1 MTLKTE
7 LKSSLLPLLI
17 FQMFLLTLL
26 DWNPRVS
33 RLSLANL
40 NDRGKRDFL
49 SQGGGQGPDGHS
61 DRVPALLCEERRI
74 FQKYDHFCTV
84 PLQQAYMVLWPD
96 GFHSLVKGT
105 WSLPKVTWRT
115 LKTWETKIKL
125 TGLNIQRKPSP
136 THDLANAIHTLGL
149 SRNCKTSQGQ
159 GMVNA
164 VIHREILHVDN
175 TQ

>member
-7 LKSSLLPLLI
+7 LKSILLPLII
-17 FQMFLLTLL
+17 FQMFRLTLL
-26 DWNPRVS
+26 HWNPRVS

-40 NDRGKRDFL
+40 ND
-49 SQGGGQGPDGHS
+49 PDGHS

-105 WSLPKVTWRT
+105 WVCQKSL
-115 LKTWETKIKL
+115 E
-125 TGLNIQRKPSP
+125 
-136 THDLANAIHTLGL
+136 GL
-149 SRNCKTSQGQ
+149 SKHEKQRSNSLVWTSRGNQAPL
-159 GMVNA
+159 MTWPMPS
-164 VIHREILHVDN
+164 IHWGSAGTVRLVRVKEWWM
-175 TQ
+175 Q